1 MPLLIEFSKSSVK
14 QYEDVYIQ
22 TNGAL
27 PANIDRN
34 RPEVSMELGTGE
46 YDGLDDS
53 VDGMV

>member
-1 MPLLIEFSKSSVK
+1 MK
-14 QYEDVYIQ
+14 QYEDIYIQ
-22 TNGAL
+22 TSD
-27 PANIDRN
+27 ANIDRH